1 MTANPPQTPLD
12 SPNQLD
18 RASQKGDRKS
28 VVAAGVLFGLGF
40 SGFFD
45 GVVLH
50 QILQWHHMLT
60 SAGYADTTVAGLKL
74 NTLADGLFHVVTY
87 AFTLSGLVVLWRAL
101 ERGNLAWSSKVFG
114 GALLI
119 GAGTFDVVEGIIDHH
134 ILGIHHVKSGPN
146 ELAWDLGFLALGAT
160 LAILGWLLLR
170 AGQQQPTYK

>member
-12 SPNQLD
+12 SLNPLD
-18 RASQKGDRKS
+18 RANQKGDRKS

>member
-12 SPNQLD
+12 SPNPLD
-18 RASQKGDRKS
+18 RANQKGDRKS

-146 ELAWDLGFLALGAT
+146 ELAWDLAFLALGAT

>member
-1 MTANPPQTPLD
+1 MRANPIQTPPV
-12 SPNQLD
+12 SQNQSRD
-18 RASQKGDRKS
+18 RQS
-28 VVAAGVLFGLGF
+28 VIAAGVLFGLGF

-74 NTLADGLFHVVTY
+74 NTLADGLFHVVAY
-87 AFTLSGLVVLWRAL
+87 AFTFSGLVVLWRGL

-114 GALLI
+114 GALLM
-119 GAGTFDVVEGIIDHH
+119 GAGIFDMVEGIIDHQ

-146 ELAWDLGFLALGAT
+146 EFAWDMGFLALGVG
-160 LAILGWLLLR
+160 LAIVGWLLLR
-170 AGQQQPTYK
+170 AGQQQTTHP